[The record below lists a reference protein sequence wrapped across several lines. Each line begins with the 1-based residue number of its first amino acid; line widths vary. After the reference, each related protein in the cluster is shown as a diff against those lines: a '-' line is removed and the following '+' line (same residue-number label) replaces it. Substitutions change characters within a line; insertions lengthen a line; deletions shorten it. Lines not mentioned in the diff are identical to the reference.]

1 MNRWEAEIDAR
12 SQTRVT
18 RGERRRSYGERER
31 ERSLLSFLFFYFIF
45 DSFIRSVP
53 FRFVWFGSYEMG
65 SKERKRMERG
75 LVEEV
80 SRGLL
85 A

>member
-1 MNRWEAEIDAR
+1 MLVRRHVSREENDVVP
-12 SQTRVT
+12 T
-18 RGERRRSYGERER
+18 ERERER
-31 ERSLLSFLFFYFIF
+31 ERSLLFFYFIF